1 MARLLPYI
9 IQNTNPMKS
18 IDKVKI
24 RMYRQGLGDCFLLT
38 FYGEKDNEFNLLID
52 CGVLSKANEYKEKMI
67 KVAENIKTVTNDKI
81 DVLVA
86 THEHWDHLSGFL
98 QAQSIFDS
106 MKIEQIWMA
115 WTEDPKDSFAKKLKT
130 SHADKLKALT
140 LAYEKLKTQP
150 TDNFNLKQKKGHNK
164 YLNAFDSFF
173 NFFGI
178 DKNDSILNINKTS
191 DAFDTLRERKESE
204 KVFLEPASNEVIE
217 LKELPGVRIYVLGPP
232 KDNKALKKMNPSKT
246 KSEVYEFNYNLSLGE
261 SFNSALASDKDTN
274 RPFDSKDCIS
284 LDDAKFQY
292 PSYFN
297 DENEWRKIENDWLY
311 SAGNLAIALDS
322 AINNTSL
329 ALAFEFIDSGK
340 VLLFPADAQ
349 IGNWLSWSNYH
360 WTVKNNGGKETIT
373 IDDLFSRT
381 VFYKVG
387 HHGSH
392 NATMKEQGL
401 EKMNSNELIAM
412 IPVNQ
417 QMAKAQGWDK
427 MPFKPLL
434 EALNEKTKD
443 KVIIQDE
450 DYPSSIKTENKI
462 EDGSSDLYFDVVIH
476 NK

>member
-1 MARLLPYI
+1 
-9 IQNTNPMKS
+9 MKP

-38 FYGEKDNEFNLLID
+38 FYGEKDSKFNLLID
-52 CGVLSKANEYKEKMI
+52 CGVLSKAKGYEDKMI
-67 KVAENIKTVTNDKI
+67 KVAKDIKTVTEGKI

-106 MKIEQIWMA
+106 MKIEKIWMA
-115 WTEDPKDSFAKKLKT
+115 WTEDPNDSFAKKLKT
-130 SHADKLKALT
+130 SHTDKLKALT
-140 LAYEKLKTQP
+140 LAYKKLKTQP
-150 TDNFNLKQKKGHNK
+150 TDNFNLRQKKGHSK

-178 DKNDSILNINKTS
+178 DREDSTLNINGTA
-191 DAFDTLRERKESE
+191 DAFDTLRNRKKSD
-204 KVFLEPASNEVIE
+204 KVFLEPASNQVIE
-217 LKELPGVRIYVLGPP
+217 LTELPGIRIYVLGPP
-232 KDNKALKKMNPSKT
+232 KDSKALKTMNPSKT
-246 KSEVYEFNYNLSLGE
+246 KSEVYELNYNLSLGE
-261 SFNSALASDKDTN
+261 SFNSALISEKDTN
-274 RPFDSKDCIS
+274 KPFDNKECIS
-284 LDDAKFQY
+284 LDEAQIQY
-292 PSYFN
+292 SSYFDN
-297 DENEWRKIENDWLY
+297 KNKWRNIDDDWLY
-311 SAGNLAIALDS
+311 SAGNLAIALDNS
-322 AINNTSL
+322 VNNTSL
-329 ALAFEFIDSGK
+329 ALAFEFIDSGR

-349 IGNWLSWSNYH
+349 IGNWLSWSNYQ
-360 WTVKNNGGKETIT
+360 WTVKNNDKKETIT
-373 IDDLFSRT
+373 IDDLLNRT

-417 QMAKAQGWDK
+417 QMAKARSWK

-434 EALNEKTKD
+434 EALNERSKD

-450 DYPSSIKTENKI
+450 NYPETIKTDNKA
-462 EDGSSDLYFDVVIH
+462 EDGITDLYFDVVIH

>member
-1 MARLLPYI
+1 
-9 IQNTNPMKS
+9 MKP

-38 FYGEKDNEFNLLID
+38 FYGQKDNKFNLLID
-52 CGVLSKANEYKEKMI
+52 CGVLSKGNDYKTKMI
-67 KVAENIKTVTNDKI
+67 EVAENIKDVTADKI

-98 QAQSIFDS
+98 QAQSVFDS
-106 MKIEQIWMA
+106 MNIDEIWMA
-115 WTEDPKDSFAKKLKT
+115 WTEDPKDSFAKKLKA
-130 SHADKLKALT
+130 SHKSKLTAIT
-140 LAYEKLKTQP
+140 MAYEKLKKQP
-150 TDNFNLKQKKGHNK
+150 PDNFNLKQKKGHSK
-164 YLNAFDSFF
+164 YLSAFNSFF
-173 NFFGI
+173 NFFGMDSTDTVFNI
-178 DKNDSILNINKTS
+178 DVTS
-191 DAFDTLRERKESE
+191 DAFDTLRTRKKSN
-204 KVFLEPASNEVIE
+204 KVFLKPTSNEVIE

-232 KDNKALKKMNPSKT
+232 RDTKALKKMNPSK
-246 KSEVYEFNYNLSLGE
+246 KESEVYELNFNLALGE
-261 SFNSALASDKDTN
+261 SFNSALEPKTDANK
-274 RPFDSKDCIS
+274 PFNNKVCMSV
-284 LDDAKFQY
+284 DDAKTQY
-292 PSYFN
+292 TSYFAAQN
-297 DENEWRKIENDWLY
+297 DWRKIDDDWLY

-322 AINNTSL
+322 AVNNTSL

-340 VLLFPADAQ
+340 VLIFPADAQ
-349 IGNWLSWSNYH
+349 IGNWLSWSNYE
-360 WTVKNNGGKETIT
+360 WTVKNNGKKETIT

-392 NATMKEQGL
+392 NATMKDQGL
-401 EKMNSNELIAM
+401 EKMNSTELIAM

-417 QMAKAQGWDK
+417 KMAKAKNWK

-450 DYPSSIKTENKI
+450 DYPDAIKTTNKI
-462 EDGSSDLYFDVVIH
+462 KDGISDLYFDVVIH